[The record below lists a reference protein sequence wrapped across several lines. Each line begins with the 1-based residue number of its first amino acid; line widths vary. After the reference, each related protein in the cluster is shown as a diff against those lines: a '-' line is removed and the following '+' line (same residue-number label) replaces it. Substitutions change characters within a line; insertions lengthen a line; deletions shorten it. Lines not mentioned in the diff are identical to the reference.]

1 MATLVKAVPTG
12 YHTIT
17 PTLIVKDAR
26 AAIAFYKKAFGAEE
40 KEVFTGPDGRVMHA
54 EVKIGDSIL
63 MLSDEMPQRGCLSPT
78 SLKGSSASLYLYVE
92 NADSLFERAVK
103 AGAEVAMPMA
113 DMFWGDRWGQVSD
126 PFGYKWSIATHKED
140 LTLDQMR
147 KRSEQFFA
155 AQAKVPQS

>member
-1 MATLVKAVPTG
+1 MAAQVKAIPTG

-17 PTLIVKDAR
+17 PALIVKDAR
-26 AAIAFYKKAFGAEE
+26 AAISFYKKAFGAQE

-63 MLSDEMPQRGCLSPT
+63 MLTDEMPQMGSLSPT
-78 SLKGSSASLYLYVE
+78 SLKGSPASLYLYVE
-92 NADSLFERAVK
+92 NADSLFQQAVK
-103 AGAEVAMPMA
+103 AGAEVAMPIT

-147 KRSEQFFA
+147 RRSEQFFA